1 MNIKPITAAMAVC
14 FTTAACGG
22 SDKAESYP
30 IPAKRICEMSYTPES
45 TRFEVWAPT
54 ADSVCVD
61 LYRGDNLVDQ
71 LDMHPYDDGLWQAE
85 AAGDRR
91 GEYYA
96 FRVKCGGKWLAPTAG
111 IFARA
116 VSVNGDRGAIVDM
129 RATDPEGWADDRA
142 PQMRAPSGIV
152 IYEMHYRDMTAHASA
167 GCDCGGK
174 YVAMTQRGTRSAEGL
189 ATCLDHLCEL
199 GVSHVHLLPT
209 ADFGSIDESI
219 AGSDAYNWGYEPKNY
234 NVPEGSYS
242 TDAADPELRILQFK
256 QMVAAMHAA
265 GLRVVMDVVYNHTTD
280 TGRCGFELTVPG
292 YFYRMT
298 PDGGLTNG
306 SGCGNETASEREM
319 MRKFI
324 VESLEYW
331 VEEYHIDGFRFDLMA
346 IHDIETMNLIRSRLS
361 AIDPSILLYGEG
373 WAASDPA
380 YDAELLALKRNTH
393 RMPGIAAFSDD
404 MRDALRGKLDCSAGG
419 FIHGVGG
426 NAEAVM
432 FGIAGGIEHPDISY
446 HEAAWAA
453 EPTQH
458 ISYVSCHDDH
468 CLRDRLEIISP
479 EADEQELL
487 RMDKLAQ
494 TAVFTSQGIPFIFCG
509 EELYRTKQ
517 HVGNSY
523 NSPDAINAI
532 DWGLKSRHADLC
544 DYYRGLVA
552 MRRAHPAFC
561 LGSAEAVRRHLEFL
575 PSDNECVVAFRLKD
589 IDSVDSAR
597 SIVVVLNGSRERAE
611 VAIPEATYL
620 TVARDGRF
628 CDDNTAPQRTGVA
641 SAEPVSATVM
651 IEK

>member
-1 MNIKPITAAMAVC
+1 MASAAAVCVTAAS
-14 FTTAACGG
+14 CGTDRG
-22 SDKAESYP
+22 AEPYP
-30 IPAKRICEMSYTPES
+30 VPATKICEMSYTPEA

-54 ADSVCVD
+54 ADSVCVS

-71 LDMHPYDDGLWQAE
+71 LDMHPSAAGLWQAE
-85 AAGDRR
+85 AKGDRR
-91 GEYYA
+91 GEFYT
-96 FRVKCGGKWLAPTAG
+96 FHVKCNGKWLAPTAG

-116 VSVNGDRGAIVDM
+116 VNVNGDRGAIVDM
-129 RATDPEGWADDRA
+129 RATDPEGWSEDRA
-142 PQMRAPSGIV
+142 PEPRGLSGVV

-167 GCDCGGK
+167 GCGNPGK
-174 YVAMTQRGTRSAEGL
+174 YVGLAERGTRSPEGL
-189 ATCLDHLCEL
+189 ATGLDHLREL

-209 ADFGSIDESI
+209 ADFGSIDERG
-219 AGSDAYNWGYEPKNY
+219 AGDTYNWGYEPKNY

-242 TDAADPELRILQFK
+242 TDAVDAEVRIREFKEL
-256 QMVAAMHAA
+256 VAALHAA

-280 TGRCGFELTVPG
+280 AGRCGFELTVPG

-298 PDGGLTNG
+298 ADGGFADG

-361 AIDPSILLYGEG
+361 AVDPSILLYGEG
-373 WAASDPA
+373 WAAAEPA
-380 YDAELLALKRNTH
+380 YDAEQLAFKCNAA

-404 MRDALRGKLDCSAGG
+404 MRDALRGRLDCTMGG

-426 NAEAVM
+426 NAAGVE
-432 FGIAGGIEHPDISY
+432 FGIAGGIEHPGVSY
-446 HEAAWAA
+446 AGEAWAA
-453 EPTQH
+453 EPVQH

-468 CLRDRLEIISP
+468 CLRDRLEILSP
-479 EADEQELL
+479 DAGEEELL

-509 EELYRTKQ
+509 EELFRTKQ

-523 NSPDAINAI
+523 NSPDSVNAV
-532 DWGLKSRHADLC
+532 DWRHKSRYADLC
-544 DYYRGLVA
+544 DYYRGLIA

-561 LGSAEAVRRHLEFL
+561 LGNAEAVRRHLEFL
-575 PSDNECVVAFRLKD
+575 PTGNDCVVAFRLKD
-589 IDSVDSAR
+589 VDSVDTAR
-597 SIVVVLNGSRERAE
+597 SIVVVLNGSRVRAE
-611 VAIPEATYL
+611 VPIPGASYRV
-620 TVARDGRF
+620 VACDGRF
-628 CDDNTAPQRTGVA
+628 RAGDEAPQRMTAAV
-641 SAEPVSATVM
+641 AEPVSATILV
-651 IEK
+651 EK

>member
-14 FTTAACGG
+14 FTAAACGG
-22 SDKAESYP
+22 SDNAESYP
-30 IPAKRICEMSYTPES
+30 VPAKRICEMSYTPES

-71 LDMHPYDDGLWQAE
+71 IDMHPSADGLWQAE

-96 FRVKCGGKWLAPTAG
+96 FRVKCGGRWLAPTAG

-167 GCDCGGK
+167 GCDRGGK
-174 YVAMTQRGTRSAEGL
+174 YVAMAQRGTRSAEGL
-189 ATCLDHLCEL
+189 ATCLDHLREL

-242 TDAADPELRILQFK
+242 TDAADPELRIREFK

-298 PDGGLTNG
+298 ADGSLANG

-346 IHDIETMNLIRSRLS
+346 IHDIGTMNLIRSRLS

-380 YDAELLALKRNTH
+380 YDAELLAFKRNTR

-426 NAEAVM
+426 NAEAVK

-479 EADEQELL
+479 EAGEHELL

-532 DWGLKSRHADLC
+532 DWGLKSRYSDLC

-561 LGSAEAVRRHLEFL
+561 LGNAEAVRRHLEFL

-589 IDSVDSAR
+589 LDSVDSAR

-611 VAIPEATYL
+611 VAIPEAAYL

-628 CDDNTAPQRTGVA
+628 CDGNTAPQRTDVA

-651 IEK
+651 MEK

>member
-14 FTTAACGG
+14 FTAAACGG
-22 SDKAESYP
+22 SDNAESYP
-30 IPAKRICEMSYTPES
+30 VPAKRICEMSYTPES

-71 LDMHPYDDGLWQAE
+71 IDMHPSADGLWQAE

-142 PQMRAPSGIV
+142 PQMRALSGIV

-167 GCDCGGK
+167 GCDRGGK
-174 YVAMTQRGTRSAEGL
+174 YVAMAQRGTRSAEGL
-189 ATCLDHLCEL
+189 ATCLDHLREL

-242 TDAADPELRILQFK
+242 TDAADPELRIREFK

-292 YFYRMT
+292 YFYRT
-298 PDGGLTNG
+298 TADGGLANG

-380 YDAELLALKRNTH
+380 YDAELLAFKRNTH
-393 RMPGIAAFSDD
+393 CMPGIAAFSDD

-419 FIHGVGG
+419 FIHGAGG
-426 NAEAVM
+426 NAEAVK

-479 EADEQELL
+479 EADEHELL

-532 DWGLKSRHADLC
+532 DWGLKSRYSDLC

-561 LGSAEAVRRHLEFL
+561 LGNAEAVRRHLEFL
-575 PSDNECVVAFRLKD
+575 PSDNECVVAFRLRD

-611 VAIPEATYL
+611 VAIPEAAYL

-628 CDDNTAPQRTGVA
+628 CDGNTAPQRTGVA

-651 IEK
+651 MEK

>member
-1 MNIKPITAAMAVC
+1 MNIKPITATMAIC
-14 FTTAACGG
+14 LTAAACGTA
-22 SDKAESYP
+22 DNEISYP
-30 IPAKRICEMSYTPES
+30 VPTKKICEMAYTPQA

-71 LDMHPYDDGLWQAE
+71 FDMLPDDDGLWQAE

-96 FRVKCGGKWLAPTAG
+96 FRVKCDGKWLAPTAG

-116 VSVNGDRGAIVDM
+116 VSINGDRGAIVDM
-129 RATDPEGWADDRA
+129 RATDPDGWSDDRA
-142 PQMRAPSGIV
+142 PVQGDLSGIV
-152 IYEMHYRDMTAHASA
+152 IYEMHYRVMTAHPSA
-167 GCDCGGK
+167 GCNHGGK
-174 YVAMTQRGTRSAEGL
+174 YVDMAQSGTRSDEGL
-189 ATCLDHLCEL
+189 ATGLDHLREL

-219 AGSDAYNWGYEPKNY
+219 AGNDAYNWGYEPKNY

-242 TDAADPELRILQFK
+242 TDAGNPEQRIREFK
-256 QMVAAMHAA
+256 EMVAAMHAA

-280 TGRCGFELTVPG
+280 VQRCGFELTVPA

-298 PDGGLTNG
+298 PNGGFANG

-380 YDAELLALKRNTH
+380 YDAERLAFKRHTH

-404 MRDALRGKLDCSAGG
+404 MRDALRGRLDCSAGG
-419 FIHGVGG
+419 FVHGVEG
-426 NAEAVM
+426 NAEAVR
-432 FGIAGGIEHPDISY
+432 FGIAGGIEHPGISY
-446 HEAAWAA
+446 REAAWAA

-458 ISYVSCHDDH
+458 ISYVTCHDDH
-468 CLRDRLEIISP
+468 CLRDRLEILSP
-479 EADEQELL
+479 EASEEELL

-509 EELYRTKQ
+509 EELYRSKQ

-523 NSPDAINAI
+523 KSPDSVNAI
-532 DWGLKSRHADLC
+532 DWGLKCRYAELY
-544 DYYRGLVA
+544 DYYRNLIA
-552 MRRAHPAFC
+552 MRRSHPAFC

-575 PSDNECVVAFRLKD
+575 PCENECVVAFRLKD
-589 IDSVDSAR
+589 IDSVDRAR
-597 SIVVVLNGSRERAE
+597 SIVVVLNGSRERVE
-611 VAIPEATYL
+611 TAIPDASYTV
-620 TVARDGRF
+620 VARDGRF
-628 CDDNTAPQRTGVA
+628 LSGRTETQRMTAAVT
-641 SAEPVSATVM
+641 EPVSATILV
-651 IEK
+651 EK

>member
-14 FTTAACGG
+14 FTAAACGG
-22 SDKAESYP
+22 SDNAESYP
-30 IPAKRICEMSYTPES
+30 VPAKRICEMSYTPES

-71 LDMHPYDDGLWQAE
+71 LDMHPSADGLWQAE

-96 FRVKCGGKWLAPTAG
+96 FRVKCGGVWLAPTAG

-116 VSVNGDRGAIVDM
+116 VSINGDRGAIVDM

-174 YVAMTQRGTRSAEGL
+174 YVAMAQRGTRSAEGL
-189 ATCLDHLCEL
+189 ATCLDHLREL

-242 TDAADPELRILQFK
+242 TDAADPELRIREFK

-298 PDGGLTNG
+298 PDGSLANG

-380 YDAELLALKRNTH
+380 YDAELLAFKRNTR

-597 SIVVVLNGSRERAE
+597 SIVVVLNGSRERVE
-611 VAIPEATYL
+611 VAIPEAAYL

-628 CDDNTAPQRTGVA
+628 CDGNAAPQRTDVA

>member
-14 FTTAACGG
+14 FTAAACGG
-22 SDKAESYP
+22 SDNAESYP
-30 IPAKRICEMSYTPES
+30 VPAKRICEMSYTPES

-71 LDMHPYDDGLWQAE
+71 IDMHPSADGLWQAE

-167 GCDCGGK
+167 GCDRGGK
-174 YVAMTQRGTRSAEGL
+174 YVAMAQRGTRSAEGL
-189 ATCLDHLCEL
+189 ATCLDHLREL

-242 TDAADPELRILQFK
+242 TDAADPELRIREFK

-292 YFYRMT
+292 YFYRTM
-298 PDGGLTNG
+298 PDGSLANG

-380 YDAELLALKRNTH
+380 YDAELLAFKRNTH
-393 RMPGIAAFSDD
+393 CMPGIAAFSDD

-419 FIHGVGG
+419 FIHGAGG
-426 NAEAVM
+426 NAEAVK

-532 DWGLKSRHADLC
+532 DWGLKSRYSDLC

-561 LGSAEAVRRHLEFL
+561 LGNAEAVRRHLEFL

-611 VAIPEATYL
+611 VAIPEAAYL

-628 CDDNTAPQRTGVA
+628 CDGNTAPQRTGVA

-651 IEK
+651 MEK